1 MPAAEQ
7 DKSPKVFV
15 VALSVL
21 LVLVVLTAFLVPP
34 LVIERRSRTERLT
47 VECKAVPSATSATPP
62 PLSGLPRAYV
72 FDFAVVCILG
82 CAVLGLVFFTPNG
95 PKDTCQ
101 LLEGRVTQL
110 EAQTSKLL
118 TVLDFEDRLKQPE
131 THVEQTGAACAWN
144 RRFFHLDQES

>member
-7 DKSPKVFV
+7 EDPPKVFV

-34 LVIERRSRTERLT
+34 LVFERISRTERLT

-62 PLSGLPRAYV
+62 TPPLAPRASV
-72 FDFAVVCILG
+72 FGFAVMCILT
-82 CAVLGLVFFTPNG
+82 CAVLGLVFYIPKG
-95 PKDTCQ
+95 PMEACQ